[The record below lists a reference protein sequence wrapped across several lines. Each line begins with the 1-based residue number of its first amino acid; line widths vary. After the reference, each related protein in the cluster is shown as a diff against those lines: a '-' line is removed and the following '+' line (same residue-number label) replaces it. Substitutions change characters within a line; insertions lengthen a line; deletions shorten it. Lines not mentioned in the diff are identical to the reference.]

1 MAQENQDL
9 LFNIG
14 QAIKAERL
22 TKGYSQERLALEAN
36 LDRTYI
42 SAIERGK
49 KNLTVT
55 SLDKIACVLKV
66 KMSDLLKDLGGKNA

>member
-1 MAQENQDL
+1 MMQDNQKL
-9 LFNIG
+9 LLNIG
-14 QAIKAERL
+14 LAIKAERL

-49 KNLTVT
+49 KNLTVI

-66 KMSDLLKDLGGKNA
+66 QMSDLLKDLGGNNA

>member
-1 MAQENQDL
+1 MVQENQDL

-22 TKGYSQERLALEAN
+22 NKGYSQEKLALEAN

-66 KMSDLLKDLGGKNA
+66 KMSDLLKDLGDENA

>member
-1 MAQENQDL
+1 MKQDNQDL
-9 LFNIG
+9 LLNIG
-14 QAIKAERL
+14 LAIKAERL
-22 TKGYSQERLALEAN
+22 SKGYSQEKLALEAN

-55 SLDKIACVLKV
+55 SLNKIASVLKV
-66 KMSDLLKDLGGKNA
+66 DMSDLLKNLGDNHA

>member
-1 MAQENQDL
+1 MEQENQDL
-9 LFNIG
+9 LFKIG

-22 TKGYSQERLALEAN
+22 SKGYSQEKLALEAS

-55 SLDKIACVLKV
+55 SLNKIACVLKV
-66 KMSDLLKDLGGKNA
+66 QMSDLLKNLGGENA